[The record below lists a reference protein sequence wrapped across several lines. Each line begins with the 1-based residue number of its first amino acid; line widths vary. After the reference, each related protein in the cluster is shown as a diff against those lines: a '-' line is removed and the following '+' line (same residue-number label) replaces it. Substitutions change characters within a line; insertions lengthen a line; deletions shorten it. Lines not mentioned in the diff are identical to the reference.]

1 MLVIAVQVWFQ
12 NRRAK
17 WRKREKMLGGGDCGS
32 AAAAAAAAA
41 GAAAAFFLPHPGAM
55 ADPAS
60 AGEPALPP
68 HVAASFL
75 TSAARYGLPS
85 ALDTM
90 LAAARLH
97 AAAAAA
103 GRPAPGPAGPPPPA
117 AVSLYA
123 SPAAAGSRQS
133 PSAACYDPLSTCRL
147 RSLHPAEL
155 VSRTTDDYL

>member
-1 MLVIAVQVWFQ
+1 VLVIAVQVWFQ

-97 AAAAAA
+97 AAAA

-123 SPAAAGSRQS
+123 SPAAAAGSRQS